1 MDGFDITA
9 EVFARLPPE
18 MDLSASGRVSRW
30 LADRPYHD
38 HKMGS
43 FLEGPSFDRAGRL
56 YCVDIA
62 YGRILRV
69 SPDGRIDCFLEYD
82 GAPNGLKIHR
92 DGRIFV
98 ADHKL
103 GLMIIDPATR
113 RLETRLSGYQGEPF
127 KGLNDLFFA
136 SNGDLYF
143 TDQGQSGLQDPSGR
157 VFRLDDSGRLDLVL
171 SGIPSP
177 NGLVLAGDGRSL
189 LLAVTRANQIWRLP
203 LGPDGRTS
211 KVGVFLNL
219 SGGGGPDGLA
229 MDVDDTLYVAQ
240 PMLGCVLVFDRYGE
254 PLGRIRSATSGRLLT
269 NLAFGG
275 AAGQDLFITDSST
288 GSIQRARL
296 QKSGR
301 PMFSHL

>member
-1 MDGFDITA
+1 MDRIDIVA

-18 MDLSASGRVSRW
+18 MDLSASGRASQW

-43 FLEGPSFDRAGRL
+43 FLEGPSFDREGRL

-62 YGRILRV
+62 YGRILRIAA
-69 SPDGRIDCFLEYD
+69 DGGIECFLEYD

-103 GLMIIDPATR
+103 GLLIIDPITR
-113 RLETRLSGYQGEPF
+113 RVETRLAGAFGEPF

-157 VFRLDDSGRLDLVL
+157 VFRLDRTGRLDLVL
-171 SGIPSP
+171 AGIPSP
-177 NGLVLAGDGRSL
+177 NGLVLTGDERSL

-229 MDVDDTLYVAQ
+229 AGVDDTLYIAQ
-240 PMLGCVLVFDRYGE
+240 PMLGCVLVFDRFGE
-254 PLGRIRSATSGRLLT
+254 SLGRIRSATAGRLLT

-275 AAGQDLFITDSST
+275 EQGQDLYITDSSS
-288 GSIQRARL
+288 GCIQRARMP
-296 QKSGR
+296 QPGR
-301 PMFSHL
+301 KMFSHQ